1 MLSLA
6 SFYKIIQMNNLEK
19 KIFSALLFFTLT
31 FLSFG
36 QGQDD
41 DAGAII
47 SGQSEDRNPI
57 TVAVPFISFAPD
69 SRASAMGDVGV
80 ATSPDANSI
89 HWNNAKLAF
98 VESDMGFAFSY
109 SPWLGNIID
118 DMSLNYLSFYKK
130 IDQNQAFGASFRY
143 FDLGEIQKYNG
154 SAVFEGIENPNEL
167 AFDGTYSRKLSERMG
182 VGVTL
187 RFIWSNLAGDLQ
199 GAPDARAGT
208 SVAVDLGW
216 YYTKPFLLSGKN
228 SELSFGVHLS
238 NIGQKITY
246 SAESN
251 ENFIPANFRIGSAFK
266 TDLDPYN
273 TITLAFDINKLMVP
287 TPPIYEEDA
296 NGQPVV
302 IDGVRQIASGRDPD
316 RSLLSGTFG
325 SFGDAPRGFSE
336 ELEELT
342 YSIGIEYWYRELFA
356 ARAGYFSEHENK
368 GDRKYFTVGAGFR
381 YQIFGFDFSYLIPTT
396 QNHPLADTL
405 RISLLFSLD
414 KKTDPSEG

>member
-1 MLSLA
+1 
-6 SFYKIIQMNNLEK
+6 MNHLVK
-19 KIFSALLFFTLT
+19 KIFSILLVFMAVQ
-31 FLSFG
+31 SFG
-36 QGQDD
+36 QASPTLTGQ
-41 DAGAII
+41 
-47 SGQSEDRNPI
+47 DRNPI

-80 ATSPDANSI
+80 ATSPDVNSI

-98 VESDMGFAFSY
+98 VENDLGFSFSY

-130 IDQNQAFGASFRY
+130 IDQTQTFGASFRY
-143 FDLGEIQKYNG
+143 FDLGEIQKYNDN
-154 SAVFEGIENPNEL
+154 AVFQGVENPNEL
-167 AFDGTYSRKLSERMG
+167 AFDATYSRKLSDKMG
-182 VGVTL
+182 VGVSL

-199 GAPDARAGT
+199 GAPDAKAGT

-228 SELSFGVHLS
+228 SELSLGAHIS

-251 ENFIPANFRIGSAFK
+251 ENFIPANLRIGSAFK
-266 TDLDPYN
+266 TSLDPYN

-287 TPPIYEEDA
+287 TPPIYETNDDGE
-296 NGQPVV
+296 NV
-302 IDGVRQIASGRDPD
+302 IVKGKDPN

-325 SFGDAPRGFSE
+325 SFSDAPNGFKE
-336 ELEELT
+336 ELQELT
-342 YSIGIEYWYRELFA
+342 YSIGAEYWYRELFA
-356 ARAGYFSEHENK
+356 ARAGYFYEHENK
-368 GDRKYFTVGAGFR
+368 GNRKYLTIGAGFR
-381 YQIFGFDFSYLIPTT
+381 YQVFGFDFSYLIPSDG

-405 RISLLFSLD
+405 RISLLFNLD
-414 KKTDPSEG
+414 QSVAQEGE